1 MKWIFQKK
9 LLFFLPYYIMRFEK
23 LLPDIYQDAEKLN
36 LLLTEYEDIRLRLET
51 ELYEEGKSVLYEDLI
66 HLIIL
71 ISDYMIK
78 SREVKERLGDIMGGK
93 VLELESERLLRIG
106 REEGREEG
114 TLTAMI
120 AMYRNGKITLEEASE
135 FLGISTEEFT
145 EKERQK

>member
-71 ISDYMIK
+71 ISDHMIK

-106 REEGREEG
+106 REEG

-120 AMYRNGKITLEEASE
+120 AMYCNRKITLEEASE